1 MLAKV
6 VERIGKDRELQKV
19 IGAALIG
26 VGTGMFFIGYGKAER
41 DNEKDRKKAEKKA
54 KKKANKKAKKLKKKY
69 TQMKNGEALLETGEG
84 KPPVKVEIV
93 A

>member
-1 MLAKV
+1 MLGKIF
-6 VERIGKDRELQKV
+6 ERLSKDRELQKV
-19 IGAALIG
+19 VGAALIG

-41 DNEKDRKKAEKKA
+41 DSEKKIKKAEKKA
-54 KKKANKKAKKLKKKY
+54 KKKAKKRAKKLKEQY
-69 TQMKNGEALLETGEG
+69 TQMKNGEALLETGKD